1 MARGGQADIEPGKQ
15 IGLVK
20 PALAAGVA
28 ELVDAPDLGSGDE
41 SRGGSSPSARTI
53 SFPTPRTRPGPIDE
67 RTVDNYR
74 PVAVVGRGD
83 DKMERKMQV
92 TETLSEGLK
101 REYNISLPASDL
113 AAKLDGQLAELKTKV
128 RINGFRPGKVPVEHL
143 RKVYGKSVMADVM
156 QEAIASA
163 NKKIIDDNHLR
174 LAREPKVELPSDQA
188 AIEAALEARGDLNFK
203 VALEVL
209 PVFEIGD
216 FSQISL
222 ERLTADV
229 EPADVEAALDRLA
242 EERRSYSEKPAGA
255 AAETHDRV
263 TIDFDGTIDGVPFEG
278 GEGRDVQVAL
288 GSNTFLPGFEDQLIG
303 VAAGDKRTVRA
314 TFPEAYAMRALAGTT
329 ADFDVTVKAVA
340 ARDAFALDDEFA
352 KSLGYESLDKLKEMV
367 RDRITAEYGRAS
379 RDKLKRQLLDRLDQ
393 HYSFELPE
401 GLVNQEFNS
410 IWEQVTREQQ
420 VSGRGFAE
428 ENTTEEAA
436 RADYRKIA
444 ERRVR
449 LGLLLAEVG
458 TRAEVKVSDEEMT
471 QALVARARS
480 FPGQE
485 KQVWDFYRNN
495 NQALAELRAPIYE
508 EKVVDHIL
516 GRAKVDARK
525 VTREELLKPVD
536 DEIPGEPRIES
547 ETPHA

>member
-1 MARGGQADIEPGKQ
+1 MAWGGQADIEPRKQ

-53 SFPTPRTRPGPIDE
+53 SFPTSRARPGPIDE
-67 RTVDNYR
+67 RTVENYR
-74 PVAVVGRGD
+74 PVAVVDRGD

-188 AIEAALEARGDLNFK
+188 AIDAALEARGDLNFK

-263 TIDFDGTIDGVPFEG
+263 TIDFDGTIDGAPFEG

-303 VAAGDKRTVRA
+303 VAAGDKRVVRA
-314 TFPEAYAMRALAGTT
+314 TFPEAYAVRALAGKT

-516 GRAKVDARK
+516 GLAKVDARK

-536 DEIPGEPRIES
+536 DEIPSEPRIES
-547 ETPHA
+547 EAPHA

>member
-1 MARGGQADIEPGKQ
+1 MAWGGQADIEPRKQ

-67 RTVDNYR
+67 RTVENYR
-74 PVAVVGRGD
+74 PVAVFDRGD

-113 AAKLDGQLAELKTKV
+113 AAKLDGQLAELKAKV

-278 GEGRDVQVAL
+278 GEGRDLQVAL

-303 VAAGDKRTVRA
+303 VAAGDMRTVRA
-314 TFPEAYAMRALAGTT
+314 TFPEAYAVRALAGKT
-329 ADFDVTVKAVA
+329 ADFAVTVKAVA
-340 ARDAFALDDEFA
+340 ARDGLALDDEFA
-352 KSLGYESLDKLKEMV
+352 KGLGYESLDKLKEMV
-367 RDRITAEYGRAS
+367 RDRLTAEYGRAS

-516 GRAKVDARK
+516 GLAKVDARK

-536 DEIPGEPRIES
+536 DEIPGEPKIET
-547 ETPHA
+547 EAPHD

>member
-1 MARGGQADIEPGKQ
+1 
-15 IGLVK
+15 
-20 PALAAGVA
+20 
-28 ELVDAPDLGSGDE
+28 
-41 SRGGSSPSARTI
+41 
-53 SFPTPRTRPGPIDE
+53 
-67 RTVDNYR
+67 
-74 PVAVVGRGD
+74 
-83 DKMERKMQV
+83 MQV
-92 TETLSEGLK
+92 TETLSQGLK
-101 REYNISLPASDL
+101 REYDISLPASDL
-113 AAKLDGQLAELKTKV
+113 AAKLNGQLADLRAKV

-163 NKKIIDDNHLR
+163 NKKIVDDNNLR
-174 LAREPKVELPSDQA
+174 LAREPKVELPNDQA
-188 AIEAALEARGDLNFK
+188 AIDAALEARGDLNFK

-222 ERLTADV
+222 ERLTTAV
-229 EPADVEAALDRLA
+229 EPADVENALDRLA
-242 EERRSYSEKPAGA
+242 EERRSYSEKPTGA
-255 AAETHDRV
+255 TAEINDRV

-278 GEGRDVQVAL
+278 GEGRDIQVAL

-303 VAAGDKRTVRA
+303 VAVGDKRTVHA
-314 TFPEAYAMRALAGTT
+314 TFPEAYAARALAGK
-329 ADFDVTVKAVA
+329 APDFAVTVKSVA
-340 ARDAFALDDEFA
+340 ARDPFVLDDEFA
-352 KSLGYESLDKLKEMV
+352 KSLGAESLDKLKETV
-367 RDRITAEYGRAS
+367 SDRIAAEYGRAS
-379 RDKLKRQLLDRLDQ
+379 RDKLKRQLLDKLDGL
-393 HYSFELPE
+393 YSFELPE

-410 IWEQVTREQQ
+410 IWEQVSREQQ
-420 VSGRGFAE
+420 ASGRTFAD

-458 TRAEVKVSDEEMT
+458 TKAEVKVSDEEMT

-495 NQALAELRAPIYE
+495 NQALSELRAPIYE

-516 GRAKVDARK
+516 GLAKV
-525 VTREELLKPVD
+525 EERVVDKEDLLKPVD
-536 DEIPGEPRIES
+536 DGLPGEPQD
-547 ETPHA
+547 

>member
-1 MARGGQADIEPGKQ
+1 
-15 IGLVK
+15 
-20 PALAAGVA
+20 
-28 ELVDAPDLGSGDE
+28 
-41 SRGGSSPSARTI
+41 
-53 SFPTPRTRPGPIDE
+53 
-67 RTVDNYR
+67 
-74 PVAVVGRGD
+74 
-83 DKMERKMQV
+83 MQV

-101 REYNISLPASDL
+101 REYDISLPASDL
-113 AAKLDGQLAELKTKV
+113 AAKLNGQLADMRAKV

-143 RKVYGKSVMADVM
+143 RKVYGKSVMADVV

-174 LAREPKVELPSDQA
+174 LAREPKVELPTDQA
-188 AIEAALEARGDLNFK
+188 TIDAALEARGDLNFK

-229 EPADVEAALDRLA
+229 EPSDVDAALDRLV
-242 EERRSYSEKPAGA
+242 EERRAYSEKPEGTT
-255 AAETHDRV
+255 AEVHDRI

-278 GEGRDVQVAL
+278 GEGRDIQVAL
-288 GSNTFLPGFEDQLIG
+288 GSNTFLPGFEDQLVG
-303 VAAGDKRTVRA
+303 VAVGDKRTVRA
-314 TFPEAYAMRALAGTT
+314 TFPEAYAARPLAGK
-329 ADFDVTVKAVA
+329 AAEFDVTVKAVA
-340 ARDAFALDDEFA
+340 AREPFPLDDEFA
-352 KSLGYESLDKLKEMV
+352 KGMGSESLDKLKETIK
-367 RDRITAEYGRAS
+367 DRIAAEYARVS
-379 RDKLKRQLLDRLDQ
+379 RDKVKRELLDRLDRL
-393 HYSFELPE
+393 YSFELPE
-401 GLVNQEFNS
+401 GLVTQEFNS

-420 VSGRGFAE
+420 ASGRSFAD

-436 RADYRKIA
+436 QADYRKIA

-516 GRAKVDARK
+516 GLAKVESRSVPK
-525 VTREELLKPVD
+525 EELLRPVE
-536 DEIPGEPRIES
+536 DELPTEPR
-547 ETPHA
+547 A